1 MTGQT
6 ITIIGSLFAALALQT
21 VWITHSLGQL
31 GGRITRMELHS
42 DLAVEAARQGVSIN
56 TLVVAFLAAAIGWRA
71 GEPR

>member
-31 GGRITRMELHS
+31 GGRITRMEQRLGRIEEVLLDIVQRIARLEERSEH
-42 DLAVEAARQGVSIN
+42 EANR
-56 TLVVAFLAAAIGWRA
+56 
-71 GEPR
+71 

>member
-1 MTGQT
+1 MTATKTTTERSGHL
-6 ITIIGSLFAALALQT
+6 SLRLP
-21 VWITHSLGQL
+21 V
-31 GGRITRMELHS
+31 ELHS